1 MQQTKKQK
9 NLSNLTV
16 GKCDISTDYP
26 IISAT
31 KNTVKEV
38 IVRELNLSSCRI

>member
-31 KNTVKEV
+31 KNTSLRGNSKGTQFK
-38 IVRELNLSSCRI
+38 